1 MSTSAVFARLTKV
14 WRINTVSLTLFAVA
28 ACDLVPVEQPKPAP
42 PEGTESQQPNGPSDS
57 SIALSRYYARAQND
71 MLVRGLLRQD
81 GGGPDTPFSANDL
94 ARNFEQIAFYD
105 EYARG
110 SGLSRDGGVQA
121 GLRRWAGPVRMAVQ
135 FGNSVSDE
143 QRAEDIAEVRN
154 YADRLARIT
163 GHPISYSDSNPNF
176 YVFFLSEDDRPLAIP
191 RIREIVPGISE
202 TSVNIFSN
210 IPRSIHCLVAAF
222 SENGNEQN
230 YTTAIAVIR
239 AEHPDLLRRSCVHEE
254 LAQGL
259 GLANDSPAARPS
271 IFNDDDEFALLTS
284 HDELLLKML
293 YDPRL
298 KQSMSLEQAAP
309 VVAIISRELTDGDL

>member
-1 MSTSAVFARLTKV
+1 MGTSAVFARAAQF
-14 WRINTVSLTLFAVA
+14 WRINILVLSLTVVA
-28 ACDLVPVEQPKPAP
+28 ACDLLPPEQPKTTPLSTPTAP
-42 PEGTESQQPNGPSDS
+42 RSTGPSDS
-57 SIALSRYYARAQND
+57 SVALARYYARAQND

-81 GGGPDTPFSANDL
+81 GGGPDTPFTANDL

-110 SGLSRDGGVQA
+110 SGLSRGGGVQS
-121 GLRRWAGPVRMAVQ
+121 GLRRWGGPVRMAAL
-135 FGNSVSDE
+135 FGNSVPPD
-143 QRAEDIAEVRN
+143 QRAKDIAEVRK
-154 YADRLARIT
+154 YAARLARIT
-163 GHPISYSDSNPNF
+163 GHPISYSESNPNF
-176 YVFFLSEDDRPLAIP
+176 HVFYLSEDDRPAAI
-191 RIREIVPGISE
+191 RDIRNIVPGISE
-202 TSVNIFSN
+202 TSLNIFRN

-239 AEHPDLLRRSCVHEE
+239 AEHPPLLRRSCVHEE

-284 HDELLLKML
+284 HDELLLRML

-298 KQSMSLEQAAP
+298 KQSMSLEQASPIAY
-309 VVAIISRELTDGDL
+309 IIARELVDGDL

>member
-1 MSTSAVFARLTKV
+1 MGSSAVFERWVRL
-14 WRINTVSLTLFAVA
+14 WRLAIVAVALTVVA
-28 ACDLVPVEQPKPAP
+28 ACDLVPPEQPKPVAP
-42 PEGTESQQPNGPSDS
+42 TGSAPQQLTEPSDS

-81 GGGPDTPFSANDL
+81 GGGPDTPFTANDL
-94 ARNFEQIAFYD
+94 ARNFERIAFYD

-110 SGLSRDGGVQA
+110 SGLSRGGGVQA
-121 GLRRWAGPVRMAVQ
+121 GLRRWGGPVRMTAR
-135 FGNSVSDE
+135 FGNSVGAD
-143 QRAEDIAEVRN
+143 QRAKDTAEVRS
-154 YADRLARIT
+154 YAARLARIT
-163 GHPISYSDSNPNF
+163 GHPISYSESNPNF
-176 YVFFLSEDDRPLAIP
+176 HVFFLSEDDRPAAIP
-191 RIREIVPGISE
+191 RIRAIVPGMSE
-202 TSVNIFSN
+202 TSMGIFRN

-222 SENGNEQN
+222 SENGHEQN

-239 AEHPDLLRRSCVHEE
+239 AEHPALLRRSCVHEE

-284 HDELLLKML
+284 QDELLLQML

-298 KQSMSLEQAAP
+298 KQSMSLEEASPIAH
-309 VVAIISRELTDGDL
+309 IIARELVDGDL

>member
-1 MSTSAVFARLTKV
+1 MGASASLARLPQLL
-14 WRINTVSLTLFAVA
+14 RINVAALMLVAVA
-28 ACDLVPVEQPKPAP
+28 ACDLVPVEDAKPTKP
-42 PEGTESQQPNGPSDS
+42 SGPTQQSPTGPSDS
-57 SIALSRYYARAQND
+57 SIALQRYYARAQND

-81 GGGPDTPFSANDL
+81 GGGPDTPFTATDL

-110 SGLSRDGGVQA
+110 SGLSRGGGVQA
-121 GLRRWAGPVRMAVQ
+121 GLRRWGGPVRIAAK
-135 FGNSVSDE
+135 FGASVSVD
-143 QRAEDIAEVRN
+143 QRTKDIAEVSG
-154 YADRLARIT
+154 YAARLSRIT
-163 GHPISYSDSNPNF
+163 GHPISYTDSNPNF
-176 YVFFLSEDDRPLAIP
+176 HVFFLSEDDRPDSIED
-191 RIREIVPGISE
+191 IRRIVPGISE
-202 TSVNIFSN
+202 TSLNIFRD

-239 AEHPDLLRRSCVHEE
+239 AEHPALLRRSCVHEE

-298 KQSMSLEQAAP
+298 KQSMSLEQASPIAY
-309 VVAIISRELTDGDL
+309 IIARELVDGDL

>member
-1 MSTSAVFARLTKV
+1 MVL
-14 WRINTVSLTLFAVA
+14 SLTVVA
-28 ACDLVPVEQPKPAP
+28 ACDLLLPEQPKPAAP
-42 PEGTESQQPNGPSDS
+42 SRPTAPQPTGPSDS
-57 SIALSRYYARAQND
+57 SIALTRYYARAQND

-81 GGGPDTPFSANDL
+81 GGGPDTPFTASDL

-110 SGLSRDGGVQA
+110 SGLSRGGGVQA
-121 GLRRWAGPVRMAVQ
+121 GLRRWGGPVRMAVQ
-135 FGNSVSDE
+135 FGDSVPGD
-143 QRAEDIAEVRN
+143 QREKDIAEVRN
-154 YADRLARIT
+154 YAARLARIT
-163 GHPISYSDSNPNF
+163 GHPISYSESSPNF
-176 YVFFLSEDDRPLAIP
+176 HVFYLSEDDRPAAI
-191 RIREIVPGISE
+191 RSIRKIVPGISE
-202 TSVNIFSN
+202 TSLNIFRN

-239 AEHPDLLRRSCVHEE
+239 AEHPALLRRSCVHEE

-284 HDELLLKML
+284 HDELLLRML

-298 KQSMSLEQAAP
+298 KQSMSLEQASPIAY
-309 VVAIISRELTDGDL
+309 IIARELVDDDL